1 MPTRSS
7 LGQAG
12 QLRQTGQGVKG
23 GAGRGRGGGGGGG
36 GWLGEGVAGKGI
48 DEDQQADGE

>member
-12 QLRQTGQGVKG
+12 QLRQTGQRVKG
-23 GAGRGRGGGGGGG
+23 GAGRGGGGGGG
-36 GWLGEGVAGKGI
+36 GLGEGVTGKGI